1 MKILICDDTYS
12 DLRHTQSLVNNFY
25 KEKNV
30 SIQIDT
36 FSNSAEALDDILNM
50 TRNEYDLYI
59 LDVIM
64 QQNGIDVAVEILKQF
79 PNATIIFT
87 TSSKEFAV
95 DAFKVKALDYL
106 IKPLNKNFFYNTL
119 ELFMKNY
126 TKKGYV
132 WSVKT
137 PEYSIMAIEL
147 SDIIYIES
155 CNRRLDI
162 HLEKEVITTTSL
174 RGKFLD
180 SIPFNLNENFFL
192 LCHNSFIVNMNKI
205 KAFNDSGF
213 LMKNGETVP
222 ISKRMSKQV
231 KESYINYL
239 VGEIDG
245 NN

>member
-106 IKPLNKNFFYNTL
+106 IKPLNKNVFYNTL

>member
-64 QQNGIDVAVEILKQF
+64 QQNGMDVAVEILKQF

-106 IKPLNKNFFYNTL
+106 IKPLNKNVFYNTL

-132 WSVKT
+132 WIVKT

>member
-12 DLRHTQSLVNNFY
+12 DLRHTQGLVKSYF

-30 SIQIDT
+30 STIIDT
-36 FSNSAEALDDILNM
+36 YLDSNEALNDILNK
-50 TRNEYDLYI
+50 TKNEYDLYI

-64 QQNGIDVAVEILKQF
+64 QQNGIDIAGEILRQF
-79 PNATIIFT
+79 PNAIIIFT

-106 IKPLNKNFFYNTL
+106 IKPLNKNIFYETL
-119 ELFMKNY
+119 SLFEKNHL
-126 TKKGYV
+126 KKGYI

-137 PEYSIMAIEL
+137 PEYTVLNIEL
-147 SDIIYIES
+147 SDVIYIES
-155 CNRRLDI
+155 CNRRLEI
-162 HLEKEVITTTSL
+162 HLEKETITTTSL
-174 RGKFLD
+174 RSKFLD
-180 SIPFNLNENFFL
+180 SIPFNIDENSFL

-205 KAFNDSGF
+205 KAFNDLGF

-239 VGEIDG
+239 VGDINAD
-245 NN
+245 N